1 MNILELG
8 SNIKRVVREYEI
20 KLDYYTIYTHKLSK
34 TRHIYIYIS
43 GCYNVIYLYI
53 TYYKYIQ

>member
-34 TRHIYIYIS
+34 TRHIYIYI
-43 GCYNVIYLYI
+43 
-53 TYYKYIQ
+53 YKWML